1 MALNKLKFNSINV
14 TPVANQAI
22 KFNSSANGFETGS
35 AGGAMTFIKKIT
47 ASSDSTISFV
57 HGSSSVVFDST
68 YKEYIFVFKN
78 IHPASDG
85 AAFRFQVSTNTGSS
99 YGVAITSTNAR
110 YYHNES
116 GSDNALGSSTN
127 FDLANSTNFQAL
139 SDSLGADNDQCCN
152 GYLHIIDP
160 ANTTFAKHF
169 FANFA
174 SAHPSDYSYNNLV
187 SGYINTTSAVNAIRF
202 DANDDNSVNIDSG
215 DICLYG
221 IS

>member
-1 MALNKLKFNSINV
+1 MGLISNGTTIFDAGALDSGIAK
-14 TPVANQAI
+14 
-22 KFNSSANGFETGS
+22 GS
-35 AGGAMTFIKKIT
+35 MTFIKKLT
-47 ASSDSTISFV
+47 ASSSATISFV
-57 HGSSSVVFDST
+57 HGSSNVVFDGT
-68 YKEYIFVFKN
+68 YKEYLFTFKN
-78 IHPASDG
+78 IHPASDSC
-85 AAFRFQVSTNTGSS
+85 AFRFQASINSGSA
-99 YGVAITSTNAR
+99 YGVAITSTNIR
-110 YYHNES
+110 HYHNE
-116 GSDNALGSSTN
+116 GGTDQALSLSTN

-139 SDSLGADNDQCCN
+139 SDNLGADNDQCCN